1 MLNSFPATLKRRFPL
16 MKQRA
21 PTSAPLAVLE
31 GSGIFV
37 KFDKIWPFMESAA
50 LSEADFLCREGLP
63 EREVCVQNGVEG
75 EAGCGGNAAQLWGV
89 VKMGKRR
96 VLRQFGGWSGVG
108 IWSRKARV
116 PGLVYRRRDGWWR
129 LSPLFDEDAQNFKQI
144 NLSILP
150 LSGVVAGRMV
160 PVHRVRRDGRDD
172 HSAYTNVRR
181 KRSKLTKS
189 P

>member
-1 MLNSFPATLKRRFPL
+1 
-16 MKQRA
+16 
-21 PTSAPLAVLE
+21 
-31 GSGIFV
+31 
-37 KFDKIWPFMESAA
+37 
-50 LSEADFLCREGLP
+50 
-63 EREVCVQNGVEG
+63 
-75 EAGCGGNAAQLWGV
+75 
-89 VKMGKRR
+89 MGKRR
-96 VLRQFGGWSGVG
+96 VLRQFGGLSGVG

-116 PGLVYRRRDGWWR
+116 PGLVYRRRDRWWR
-129 LSPLFDEDAQNFKQI
+129 LSPLFDEGAQNFKQI

-172 HSAYTNVRR
+172 LSAYTNVRR